1 MRRILSASLL
11 PPLLAL
17 SACNANRPEPEVAL
31 PQAPVET
38 VLRVSPHA
46 SEGGCAAEIDR
57 YRGIVER
64 DAKTGFVDQTVAAQ
78 IRSEIGEAQG
88 ACDAGDQLRA
98 RYLLHA
104 SQQRHG
110 YPQG

>member
-1 MRRILSASLL
+1 MRRVFSASL
-11 PPLLAL
+11 PPLLLAL

-31 PQAPVET
+31 PPPVET
-38 VLRVSPHA
+38 VLRVSPGA
-46 SEGGCAAEIDR
+46 AEGGCSSEIAR
-57 YRGIVER
+57 YRGIVDH
-64 DAKTGFVDQTVAAQ
+64 DATTGFVAANVAAQ
-78 IRSEIGEAQG
+78 IQGEIGEAQR

-98 RYLLHA
+98 RYLLRA